1 MEVVVGVFLPALM
14 LRDYGRHAPRP
25 SMEFAREITP
35 YENPS
40 IGGARSSRVSLR
52 ILTDFGGVLDDRFYE
67 NHSIASWAF
76 HPRNAAVLGIPYNSN
91 FGSARLVPLVKN

>member
-40 IGGARSSRVSLR
+40 IGGRAQAESAFVS
-52 ILTDFGGVLDDRFYE
+52 
-67 NHSIASWAF
+67 
-76 HPRNAAVLGIPYNSN
+76 
-91 FGSARLVPLVKN
+91 

>member
-40 IGGARSSRVSLR
+40 IGGRAQAEQPSY
-52 ILTDFGGVLDDRFYE
+52 LD
-67 NHSIASWAF
+67 
-76 HPRNAAVLGIPYNSN
+76 
-91 FGSARLVPLVKN
+91 